1 MGLSIVLLAAG
12 QGKRMKTA
20 KPKPLVELADKPLI
34 QYSLDTAMK
43 LNPERIILADHLPN
57 DEHLKRIKLADLFLD
72 TFPYNAHTTAS
83 DAVRMGL
90 PVLTYLGES
99 FGSRVSG
106 SVLKALNMDELVA
119 KSKKEY
125 VNIAVELATNKNKLK
140 KIID

>member
-1 MGLSIVLLAAG
+1 
-12 QGKRMKTA
+12 MKT
-20 KPKPLVELADKPLI
+20 PQHLARL
-34 QYSLDTAMK
+34 K
-43 LNPERIILADHLPN
+43 LM
-57 DEHLKRIKLADLFLD
+57 DLSLD
-72 TFPYNAHTTAS
+72 TFPFTGGVTTS
-83 DAVRMGL
+83 DAVRMCL

-140 KIID
+140 KIKKKLKQNLPSSLLFDTKSYCNHLEEAFLKVLNKTK